1 MKMHLLYLHGEKVHI
16 RPCDG
21 QAPQDGREVEN
32 ELIKHAAHY
41 WRQLNEKRNMVKCGS
56 CEEEFISFSKLKK
69 HIMSYHCCR
78 NGESDEI
85 RSFSPDVC
93 NGLGILAAGA
103 AFNCV
108 LCSKMLDTKELV
120 MEHWKSHHHC
130 EQPSLL
136 WDALS
141 SYSCQEEEEA
151 DRDLD
156 SPAPSPH

>member
-16 RPCDG
+16 RPRDG
-21 QAPQDGREVEN
+21 QAPQVGREVEN

-41 WRQLNEKRNMVKCGS
+41 WRQLNEKRNTVKCGS
-56 CEEEFISFSKLKK
+56 CEEEFFSFSKLKK
-69 HIMSYHCCR
+69 HIMSHHCCR
-78 NGESDEI
+78 NGESNEI

-141 SYSCQEEEEA
+141 SYSSQEEEEA

-156 SPAPSPH
+156 SPAPSPL